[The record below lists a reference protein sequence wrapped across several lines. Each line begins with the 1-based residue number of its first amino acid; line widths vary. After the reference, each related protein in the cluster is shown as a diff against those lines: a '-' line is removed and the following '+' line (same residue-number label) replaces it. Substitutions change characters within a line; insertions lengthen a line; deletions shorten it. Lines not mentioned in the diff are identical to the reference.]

1 MDSIIFDDMW
11 LALERKDSS
20 LTSAVQP
27 SKITEEACSP
37 FDFTQTEFS
46 EFFPWKRPTLP
57 ENWGIGVI
65 VGASGSGKSLLLKE
79 FGEVEIP
86 KWKSDTSIVAHFD
99 SSNEAVNLMYAVGLS
114 SVPTWVKPFNVLSN
128 GEQFRA
134 NLARSLKDNQVV
146 DEFTSVV
153 DRNVA
158 QSASKTLKKYVT
170 DHGIKNLVFASCHR
184 DILAWLQPDWIID
197 TDAGMFAINPRECL
211 RQKLLVAEIYEVERT
226 MWEHFKKHHYLSA
239 DISPFSTCFIAVIA
253 GVPVAFASAI
263 TFPSGTVSNAYRGHR
278 LVTLPDFQ
286 GLGIG
291 PRLSD
296 WVASYFTRQGKRYFS
311 KTAHPRLGFYRETS
325 SLWKPTSKNGKL
337 RTDAVLAES
346 RKENRFQN
354 WIYSPTRTVFS
365 HEFIGE

>member
-1 MDSIIFDDMW
+1 MNEIVFDDMW
-11 LALERKDSS
+11 VALKRKKSS
-20 LTSAVQP
+20 LNSTVQL
-27 SKITEEACSP
+27 SKIVEEACSP

-46 EFFPWKRPTLP
+46 EFFPWEKPILP

-79 FGEVEIP
+79 FGEIQIP
-86 KWKSDTSIVAHFD
+86 EWKSNTSIIAHFD
-99 SSNEAVNLMYAVGLS
+99 SSAEAVDLMYAVGLS

-158 QSASKTLKKYVT
+158 QSASKTLKKYVAARE
-170 DHGIKNLVFASCHR
+170 IKNLVFASCHR
-184 DILAWLQPDWIID
+184 DILEWLEPDWIID
-197 TDAGMFAINPRECL
+197 TDAGMFVINPRECL
-211 RQKLLVAEIYEVERT
+211 RQKSMVAEIYEVERT
-226 MWEHFKKHHYLSA
+226 MWEHFKKHHYLSS
-239 DISPFSTCFIAVIA
+239 DISPFSTCFIAVIQ
-253 GVPVAFASAI
+253 GIPVAFASAI
-263 TFPSGTVSNAYRGHR
+263 TFPSGTLTNAWRGHR

-296 WVASYFTRQGKRYFS
+296 WTASYFVRQGKRYFS
-311 KTAHPRLGFYRETS
+311 KTAHPRLGLYRETS
-325 SLWKPTSKNGKL
+325 PLWKPTSKNGKL
-337 RTDAVLAES
+337 RTDAVLAEN
-346 RKENRFQN
+346 RKQNRFQN
-354 WIYSPTRTVFS
+354 WVISPTRKVFS